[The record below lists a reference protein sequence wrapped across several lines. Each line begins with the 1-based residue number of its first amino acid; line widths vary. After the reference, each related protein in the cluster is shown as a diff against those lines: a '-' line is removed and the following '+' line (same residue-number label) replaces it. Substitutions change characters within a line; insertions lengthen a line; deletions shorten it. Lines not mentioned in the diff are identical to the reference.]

1 MHLQLAHLHN
11 LIECVWPIG
20 LSLVLLSLAE
30 KAVADAHSELRRNS
44 FHYLL
49 PFDYELARNGGYP
62 ESPVI

>member
-30 KAVADAHSELRRNS
+30 KAVADAHSELRWNS

-49 PFDYELARNGGYP
+49 PFDYELAHNGGYP
-62 ESPVI
+62 ESPII